1 MRHFDIEEFDSPD
14 EIGSGENMDKEF
26 LEMIDNARE
35 IAGIPFFIT
44 SGFRTKAH
52 NKKVGGKE
60 DSSHLTGHAS
70 DIKVGGSRQR
80 FKIVEACIQAG
91 FKRIGIASSFVHV
104 DNDSTKAAEVIWTY

>member
-1 MRHFDIEEFDSPD
+1 MLKNLTAPTKSAAV
-14 EIGSGENMDKEF
+14 ENMDKEF
-26 LEMIDNARE
+26 LEMLDNARE
-35 IAGIPFFIT
+35 IAGVPFVIT

-60 DSSHLTGHAS
+60 DSAHLTGHAA

-91 FKRIGIASSFVHV
+91 FTRIGIASTFVHV
-104 DNDSTKAAEVIWTY
+104 DNDTTKAAEVIWTY